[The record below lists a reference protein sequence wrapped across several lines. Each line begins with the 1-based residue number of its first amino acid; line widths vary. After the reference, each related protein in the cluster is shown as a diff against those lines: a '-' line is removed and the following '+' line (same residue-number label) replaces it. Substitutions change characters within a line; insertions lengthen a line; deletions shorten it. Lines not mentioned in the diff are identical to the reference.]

1 MAFQTSKLRF
11 YLIVP
16 FLALLAVV
24 QATIVARFTF
34 SAKPDLLLLVVIG
47 WGATS
52 ATRDA
57 YAWGLIGGMWL
68 DVFSGFPFGVQT
80 AALGAMGALANSLE
94 TVFFRTN
101 ILVPLATIFVA
112 TMLYHAVEL
121 GILQALGR
129 TVDWT
134 GLITG
139 VILPSALINT
149 ALMPFV
155 YGAIRRFTR
164 RAREDLGV

>member
-1 MAFQTSKLRF
+1 MKY

-16 FLALLAVV
+16 FLAILAIV
-24 QATIVARFTF
+24 QATLVAQSSF
-34 SAKPDLLLLVVIG
+34 SAKPDLLLLAVIG

-68 DVFSGFPFGVQT
+68 DLLSGFPFGVQT
-80 AALGAMGALANSLE
+80 AALGAMGFLASSLE

-101 ILVPLATIFVA
+101 ILVPLAMIFV
-112 TMLYHAVEL
+112 TTLLYHAIEL

-129 TVDWT
+129 TVDWPN
-134 GLITG
+134 LIAR
-139 VILPSALINT
+139 VILPSAFINT
-149 ALMPFV
+149 VLMPFV
-155 YGAIRRFTR
+155 YSALRRFTR